1 MGANS
6 CNPIFYGVEVGS
18 EIRGQPRLQS
28 KILYQKIF
36 KKHNEILLN
45 KNMTVR
51 EKYCTDCFCC

>member
-6 CNPIFYGVEVGS
+6 CNHIFHGVEVGS
-18 EIRGQPRLQS
+18 EIRGQPGLQS
-28 KILYQKIF
+28 KILYQKI
-36 KKHNEILLN
+36 KKNHNEILLN